1 MGNIIEIIKYIITAS
16 LPIIALLIS
25 KRYAAFVD
33 SAVERA
39 KSYFAFVCHIER
51 KIGTY
56 LTPPRGLGDGF
67 SDPALSEMINMISE
81 GERLIDAYVACRGT
95 LPPSVDEILVEF
107 FTDFGKGDASLEVR
121 RAREAALR
129 LERALSDE
137 ATLGEKQKRICS
149 AVAPSL
155 AIALVIWL
163 I

>member
-1 MGNIIEIIKYIITAS
+1 MEIIKYIIITA
-16 LPIIALLIS
+16 LPIIALFIS
-25 KRYAAFVD
+25 KRYATFVD

-39 KSYFAFVCHIER
+39 KKYFAFICHIER

-67 SDPALSEMINMISE
+67 SDPELCEMINMISK

-95 LPPSVDEILVEF
+95 LPSSIDEILVEF

-121 RAREAALR
+121 RARETALR
-129 LERALSDE
+129 LERALSE
-137 ATLGEKQKRICS
+137 ETALGEKQKRICS
-149 AVAPSL
+149 AIAPSL